1 MKCIPKFLHFF
12 AFTSQPTVWSG
23 GDDLKSDFLNLFSRS
38 EAGDPVR
45 LVSWWFSRNI
55 QANPIGVNVDAVRDI
70 IKIFGRKPDNV
81 MNGTLKDLVKIHSCF
96 STIEI
101 WVSKNS
107 INHFWIM
114 HPLFLK
120 TEMAKYLVM
129 DQITNFGYS
138 VLKT

>member
-1 MKCIPKFLHFF
+1 MNKMYPKIFAIFCIHISTHCVVRRRRFEIWFSKFI
-12 AFTSQPTVWSG
+12 
-23 GDDLKSDFLNLFSRS
+23 FSRS

-107 INHFWIM
+107 INHFWIT
-114 HPLFLK
+114 HP
-120 TEMAKYLVM
+120 TSRYLVGCII
-129 DQITNFGYS
+129 Q
-138 VLKT
+138 KR

>member
-1 MKCIPKFLHFF
+1 MLRKKNHNIPNFCNFF
-12 AFTSQPTVWSG
+12 VLYLNPLWS
-23 GDDLKSDFLNLFSRS
+23 GDDLKSDFLNLLSRS

-107 INHFWIM
+107 INHFWIT
-114 HPLFLK
+114 HP
-120 TEMAKYLVM
+120 T
-129 DQITNFGYS
+129 S
-138 VLKT
+138 R

>member
-1 MKCIPKFLHFF
+1 MKMKILANVLQIHVLGPIYIFLE
-12 AFTSQPTVWSG
+12 WILI
-23 GDDLKSDFLNLFSRS
+23 LKLSVIKS

-101 WVSKNS
+101 WVEQNVFAMKKRDSYFGTKRKNA
-107 INHFWIM
+107 IEFIH
-114 HPLFLK
+114 K
-120 TEMAKYLVM
+120 
-129 DQITNFGYS
+129 
-138 VLKT
+138 VLAPTTLG

>member
-1 MKCIPKFLHFF
+1 MALTLKLY
-12 AFTSQPTVWSG
+12 WE
-23 GDDLKSDFLNLFSRS
+23 LKSDFLNLFSRS

-70 IKIFGRKPDNV
+70 IKIFGRKPDNA

-107 INHFWIM
+107 INHFCIT

-120 TEMAKYLVM
+120 TEMH
-129 DQITNFGYS
+129 S
-138 VLKT
+138 

>member
-1 MKCIPKFLHFF
+1 MQCFAKKNHNIPNFCNFF
-12 AFTSQPTVWSG
+12 VLYLNPLWS
-23 GDDLKSDFLNLFSRS
+23 GDDLKSDFLNLLSRS

-120 TEMAKYLVM
+120 TEMP
-129 DQITNFGYS
+129 T
-138 VLKT
+138 